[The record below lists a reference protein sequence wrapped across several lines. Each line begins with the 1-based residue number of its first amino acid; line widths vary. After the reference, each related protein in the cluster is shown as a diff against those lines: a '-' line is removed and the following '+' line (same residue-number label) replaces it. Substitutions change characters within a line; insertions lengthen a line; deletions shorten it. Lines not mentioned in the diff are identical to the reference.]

1 MSQTNLFHAFVEID
15 MSRTEKLLHALYSQ
29 LTLESI
35 AGNEKRVAE
44 IKAQIRLILR
54 DQALRSEMGM
64 V

>member
-1 MSQTNLFHAFVEID
+1 

-54 DQALRSEMGM
+54 DQALRLEMGLA
-64 V
+64 